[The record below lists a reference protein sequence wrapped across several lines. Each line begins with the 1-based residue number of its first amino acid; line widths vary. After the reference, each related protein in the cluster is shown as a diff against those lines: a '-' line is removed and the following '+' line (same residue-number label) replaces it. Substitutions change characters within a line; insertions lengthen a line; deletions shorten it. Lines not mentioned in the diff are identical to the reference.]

1 MSRKLLV
8 IDFGSNPKLLPG
20 ADKFFQTLTD
30 CRVVPI
36 PASRFS
42 SDFSIRSAVN
52 EGNEIVGFAGDCT
65 SNISLAAQVVK
76 AGGVVFAFGD
86 GALTS
91 WCKSNAADSP
101 DRNSWLNLFNLG
113 EATKL
118 HSFQQRIG
126 GN

>member
-8 IDFGSNPKLLPG
+8 IDFGSDPTLLPG
-20 ADKFFQTLTD
+20 ADKFFQTLRD
-30 CRVVPI
+30 SRIVPI
-36 PASRFS
+36 PASRFT
-42 SDFSIRSAVN
+42 SDDSIRTAVN
-52 EGNEIVGFAGDCT
+52 EGNEIVGFAGDSS
-65 SNISLAAQVVK
+65 SNIPLAAQVVK

-101 DRNSWLNLFNLG
+101 ERSVWLNLFNLG